1 MKFLQAILFCC
12 LCSTAFAQKLGPYTI
27 SSAGQAFE
35 NEEVMVYTSVG
46 EPLNTMISDGELT
59 ISQGILQ
66 VVFTEAALA
75 NLPCATDTKGTLF
88 FDNCDDGT
96 LFFFIRTEDGTIYD
110 PYYAAGV
117 SFEHEEGEAPVQFG
131 FIEADFATP
140 CSIAE
145 KAILITCIDALD
157 VSTNDGLVPSF
168 EPLFKI
174 LPNPSAQQIQ
184 VVIQD
189 QNIQQFNLRISDTQG
204 KAILQQSNVQHED
217 LVDISAMPNGIYY
230 LTLTNEEQQQ
240 KTLKL
245 IKQ

>member
-12 LCSTAFAQKLGPYTI
+12 LCNTAFTQKLGPYTI

-35 NEEVMVYTSVG
+35 NEEVIVYTSVG

-59 ISQGILQ
+59 ISQGVLQ
-66 VVFTEAALA
+66 VVFTEAAPA

-88 FDNCDDGT
+88 FENCDDGT

-110 PYYAAGV
+110 PYYVDGV
-117 SFEHEEGEAPVQFG
+117 SFEHDEGEASVQFG
-131 FIEADFATP
+131 FIDADFDTP

-145 KAILITCIDALD
+145 KAILITCIDALE
-157 VSTNDGLVPSF
+157 VSTNDGLLHSAK
-168 EPLFKI
+168 PLFKI
-174 LPNPSAQQIQ
+174 LPNPSAHQIQ
-184 VVIQD
+184 VELKD
-189 QNIQQFNLRISDTQG
+189 QNTQQFNLRISDVQG
-204 KAILQQSNVQHED
+204 KAILYQTNVQDKD
-217 LVDISAMPNGIYY
+217 LVDISTMPNGIYY
-230 LTLTNEEQQQ
+230 LTLTNEQQQQ

>member
-12 LCSTAFAQKLGPYTI
+12 LCGTAFAQKLGPYTI
-27 SSAGQAFE
+27 SSAGQALE

-66 VVFTEAALA
+66 VVFTEAAPA
-75 NLPCATDTKGTLF
+75 NLPCATDTRGTLF

-110 PYYAAGV
+110 PYYVDGV

-145 KAILITCIDALD
+145 KAILITCIDALE
-157 VSTNDGLVPSF
+157 VSTSDGLVSSF

-184 VVIQD
+184 VVLQD
-189 QNIQQFNLRISDTQG
+189 QNIQQFNLRISDIQG
-204 KAILQQSNVQHED
+204 KVILNQSNVQHED

-230 LTLTNEEQQQ
+230 LTLTNAEQQQ